1 MADDNEKLKR
11 AVARGNIPVVTLDN
25 KWHKIWTMIEKPA
38 DVKKQENALN
48 DLLRKQGKYGTDSKD
63 IKKLKKKMMDEILT
77 LSDSNDPEDI
87 KKVEENKRLIEE
99 CNDKL
104 NKIDED
110 MGDLPSQID
119 ELNRD
124 IMDVIARLI
133 YDVMHQ
139 NEKEI
144 DKLADWIAGIRVELK
159 KNVVRKQEMEIQN
172 GVMYSYMHDVF
183 GSDVADMMDMKYNP
197 MEKILKLKA
206 IKDEKKAADAKKL
219 ADKEAAIAEA
229 AAREEKAKNAEET
242 AE

>member
-119 ELNRD
+119 EINRD
-124 IMDVIARLI
+124 IMDVTARLI

>member
-119 ELNRD
+119 EINRD
-124 IMDVIARLI
+124 IMDVTARLI

-144 DKLADWIAGIRVELK
+144 DKLSDWIAGIRVELK

>member
-63 IKKLKKKMMDEILT
+63 IKKLKKKMMDEILA
-77 LSDSNDPEDI
+77 LSDSNLPEDL

-99 CNDKL
+99 CNEKL

-119 ELNRD
+119 EINRD
-124 IMDVIARLI
+124 IMDVTARLI